1 MAADPAD
8 RQDLFVAAGQR
19 LGTAPQNIEKDCWVC
34 WTLDA
39 LFNGPASHGPRFLF
53 KGGTSLSKGFGLIE
67 RFSEDIDIT
76 VFRED
81 IGEEASVEALEA
93 MSGKKRQAKL
103 DAIKAAC
110 QAFIGG
116 DLLAQLS
123 MTLADAITAA
133 GQEPGQ
139 PRVEL
144 DADDESRQSL
154 LLWYPSVTE
163 AQRTQAALLTWP
175 SSSMS
180 SDRAVI
186 LCSKTFIRL
195 SASR

>member
-1 MAADPAD
+1 
-8 RQDLFVAAGQR
+8 
-19 LGTAPQNIEKDCWVC
+19 
-34 WTLDA
+34 
-39 LFNGPASHGPRFLF
+39 
-53 KGGTSLSKGFGLIE
+53 
-67 RFSEDIDIT
+67 
-76 VFRED
+76 
-81 IGEEASVEALEA
+81 

-180 SDRAVI
+180 SDRRSGEHTSELQSLMRISYAV
-186 LCSKTFIRL
+186 F
-195 SASR
+195 

>member
-1 MAADPAD
+1 
-8 RQDLFVAAGQR
+8 
-19 LGTAPQNIEKDCWVC
+19 
-34 WTLDA
+34 
-39 LFNGPASHGPRFLF
+39 
-53 KGGTSLSKGFGLIE
+53 
-67 RFSEDIDIT
+67 
-76 VFRED
+76 
-81 IGEEASVEALEA
+81 

-186 LCSKTFIRL
+186 LCSRSEEHTSELQSLMRISYAVFGLKKKKK
-195 SASR
+195 

>member
-1 MAADPAD
+1 MRISDWSSD
-8 RQDLFVAAGQR
+8 VCSSDL
-19 LGTAPQNIEKDCWVC
+19 
-34 WTLDA
+34 
-39 LFNGPASHGPRFLF
+39 
-53 KGGTSLSKGFGLIE
+53 
-67 RFSEDIDIT
+67 
-76 VFRED
+76 
-81 IGEEASVEALEA
+81 
-93 MSGKKRQAKL
+93 AKL

>member
-1 MAADPAD
+1 M
-8 RQDLFVAAGQR
+8 LFR
-19 LGTAPQNIEKDCWVC
+19 
-34 WTLDA
+34 
-39 LFNGPASHGPRFLF
+39 S
-53 KGGTSLSKGFGLIE
+53 LIE

-81 IGEEASVEALEA
+81 IGEDASVEALEA

-133 GQEPGQ
+133 GPEPGQ

-144 DADDESRQSL
+144 DADDASRPSL
-154 LLWYPSVTE
+154 LLWYPHVPET
-163 AQRTQAALLTWP
+163 QRTQGTWLP
-175 SSSMS
+175 WHNSTKSAH
-180 SDRAVI
+180 RAQI
-186 LCSKTFIRL
+186 
-195 SASR
+195 